1 MVNTQAYSVEDV
13 QALLAEA
20 LARQSNHRFTRPQV
34 LEMAAELQVSP
45 ELFAQV
51 EQDWRQR
58 QQHQAREQAR
68 QQKRRQQFRQQLITY
83 GAVNGG
89 LLLLNIATV
98 GAITWAIYPL
108 LGWGLGL
115 VLGAAHAIARADLN
129 RQPSQFMTQCRKLGP
144 PQGGRSHAGL
154 LQAAQGLK
162 NIGVS
167 GGIVSGAVL

>member
-83 GAVNGG
+83 GVVNGG

-115 VLGAAHAIARADLN
+115 VLGGGPCDRPC
-129 RQPSQFMTQCRKLGP
+129 RPKPSALPVHDT
-144 PQGGRSHAGL
+144 
-154 LQAAQGLK
+154 
-162 NIGVS
+162 VS
-167 GGIVSGAVL
+167 